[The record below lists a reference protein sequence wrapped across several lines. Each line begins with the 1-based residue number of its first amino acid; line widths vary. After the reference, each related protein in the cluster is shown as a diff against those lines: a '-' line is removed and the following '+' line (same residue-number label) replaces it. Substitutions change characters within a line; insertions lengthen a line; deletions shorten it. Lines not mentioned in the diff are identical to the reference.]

1 MQNVKRIENQEK
13 IISADLKAD
22 ELFSDSI
29 EVYVKKYEFKNGL
42 SKHLHETNEN
52 TEGLLAKGPI
62 V

>member
-42 SKHLHETNEN
+42 SKHLHEINEN